1 MIIGKEWD
9 IETELK
15 DELYKLRECRSDA
28 IFYLDVTKKNVY
40 DRKITIEQESR
51 STFEEQ
57 FKLVET
63 EKTGINN
70 FL

>member
-1 MIIGKEWD
+1 MSFRC
-9 IETELK
+9 
-15 DELYKLRECRSDA
+15 Y
-28 IFYLDVTKKNVY
+28 FYLDVSESNLY
-40 DRKITIEQESR
+40 DRKNNDRTRNR

>member
-1 MIIGKEWD
+1 MSFRC
-9 IETELK
+9 
-15 DELYKLRECRSDA
+15 Y
-28 IFYLDVTKKNVY
+28 FYLDGSESNLYNRKNN
-40 DRKITIEQESR
+40 DRTRNR

-63 EKTGINN
+63 EKDWYKN

>member
-1 MIIGKEWD
+1 MPFGCD
-9 IETELK
+9 
-15 DELYKLRECRSDA
+15 
-28 IFYLDVTKKNVY
+28 FYLDVTKKNVY
-40 DRKITIEQESR
+40 DRKNNDRTRNR

-57 FKLVET
+57 FKLAET